1 MDATRDD
8 VKTVIADPTVFVNAV
23 GIRDEIYR
31 ILSVTAGVLVFG
43 QIRSRSSGLRY
54 PSWM

>member
-8 VKTVIADPTVFVNAV
+8 AKTVIADPTVFVNAV

-43 QIRSRSSGLRY
+43 TFSG
-54 PSWM
+54 